1 MHFRFHASKI
11 TGGPDNGKRKTGMS
25 MTTKTM
31 TREERMATESIG
43 RLMVSMTLPSI
54 FAQIINILYSI
65 IDRIYIGH
73 MEGVGANALTGVG
86 VTFCITV
93 FISAFS
99 GFINSGAAPLA
110 AIWLGKQDRDHAEK
124 ILGNS
129 VTFLV
134 LCTVVLMGIFYAFQ
148 RPLLYQFGASDAT
161 IGYAMDYLTIYLAGT
176 LFVEIA
182 LGLNAF
188 IICQSQPRTAMYSV
202 LIGAIANII
211 LDPIFIFGFQ
221 MGVKGAAIATVIS
234 QAFSAAWVMAFLLG
248 KKSSLKIRLKFLKPD
263 RGILVS
269 IFSLGISPFI
279 MRATES
285 FISIVLNHGLQAY
298 GGDLHVGALTI
309 MQSVMQLFSAPIGGF
324 TQGMTP
330 IISYNYG
337 AGNFER
343 VKQLYRWMICL
354 CFVFMLVT
362 TSTTLLFPGFYSGFF
377 TNETQLIELVRRV
390 MPVFMAGMM
399 VFGLQN
405 GIQPTFLA
413 LGQAKISL
421 FIAVLRKIILLIPL
435 AIILPHFMG
444 VMGVYYAEPVSDILS
459 ATTASVL
466 FMLNIR
472 KILSMEA
479 LQKIK

>member
-1 MHFRFHASKI
+1 M
-11 TGGPDNGKRKTGMS
+11 
-25 MTTKTM
+25 TKTM
-31 TREERMATESIG
+31 TREERMATESIV

-99 GFINSGAAPLA
+99 GFVNSGAAPLA

-129 VTFLV
+129 VTFLI
-134 LCTVVLMGIFYAFQ
+134 LCTVVLMAIFYAFQ

-188 IICQSQPRTAMYSV
+188 IICQSQPRTAMFSV
-202 LIGAIANII
+202 LIGAVANII
-211 LDPIFIFGFQ
+211 LDPIFIFGLR
-221 MGVKGAAIATVIS
+221 MGVKGAAVATVIS
-234 QAFSAAWVMAFLLG
+234 QALSAAWVMAFLMG
-248 KKSSLKIRLKFLKPD
+248 KKSSLKIRVKFLKPEA
-263 RGILVS
+263 GILVS

-337 AGNFER
+337 ARNFER
-343 VKQLYRWMICL
+343 VKQLYRWMIGL
-354 CFVFMLVT
+354 CFGFLMVT
-362 TSTTLLFPGFYSGFF
+362 TATTMIFPEFYAGFF
-377 TNETQLIELVRRV
+377 TNETQLIALVGRV
-390 MPVFMAGMM
+390 MPVFMAGML

-435 AIILPHFMG
+435 AIILPHFVG
-444 VMGVYYAEPVSDILS
+444 VMGVYYAEPISDVLS
-459 ATTASVL
+459 ATTASIL
-466 FMLNIR
+466 FLLNIR
-472 KILSMEA
+472 KILSVEA